1 MKPAVVLFAAAVCVS
16 LGSVATSVAQSP
28 VLSPPP
34 GVAAE
39 NWVPTS
45 NNAGVVLS
53 GDSPASRPRSFG
65 GVPFPFAERRAGVL
79 MVNFNGRWISFE
91 TLGDNSP
98 RVRLLS
104 E

>member
-1 MKPAVVLFAAAVCVS
+1 MKPAVVLFAAAVCFI
-16 LGSVATSVAQSP
+16 LGSVATSLAQAP
-28 VLSPPP
+28 ALSPPP

-39 NWVPTS
+39 NWVPIS

-53 GDSPASRPRSFG
+53 GDSRVSRLRSFG
-65 GVPFPFAERRAGVL
+65 GVPFPAAERRTGVL

-91 TLGDNSP
+91 TLGDSSP
-98 RVRLLS
+98 RFRPLG